1 MMKKC
6 LLVAVGLAAWIG
18 FGAVEVGGL
27 PAWEFADTEVSTNV
41 PFAFPQVNV
50 KHFFLSMELA
60 GTPSNN
66 VQVAFGRDANTNGV
80 LEVEEAGFAIG
91 WDCGEWRVRGCLGS
105 LEGLGG
111 LEERPSEELNRRNSA
126 FDNRLRPTDF
136 DGFVGQEKIRD
147 RLMLAVKAA
156 KDRGESL
163 DHVLFSG
170 PPGLGKTTLSY
181 ILGEAM
187 GVNVKTTSGPVI
199 TKPGDLAG
207 LLTSLE
213 PGDIVF
219 IDEIHRLAK
228 TVEEYLYSAMEDYAI
243 DIVLDQGPNARS
255 VRLDLPHFTLVG
267 ATTRIGLIAAPL
279 RERFGLVNRLSYYE
293 PKELAEIVKRSAAK
307 LGVDIDEAG
316 ALEIS
321 RRARGTPRIANNLLK
336 RVRDYAQ
343 VKAGNFITGE
353 VAKESLELL
362 EIDPHGLDEMDR
374 KILETICVK
383 FGGGPV
389 GLSTIAVSV
398 GEEPDTIE
406 EAYEPF
412 LIMEGYLERT
422 PKGRVA
428 SALAYQTLGL
438 NPPNI

>member
-1 MMKKC
+1 MQ
-6 LLVAVGLAAWIG
+6 
-18 FGAVEVGGL
+18 
-27 PAWEFADTEVSTNV
+27 ADR
-41 PFAFPQVNV
+41 
-50 KHFFLSMELA
+50 K
-60 GTPSNN
+60 
-66 VQVAFGRDANTNGV
+66 
-80 LEVEEAGFAIG
+80 
-91 WDCGEWRVRGCLGS
+91 
-105 LEGLGG
+105 
-111 LEERPSEELNRRNSA
+111 SEELNRSTA

-136 DGFVGQEKIRD
+136 DGFVGQDKVRD
-147 RLMLAVKAA
+147 RMLLAVKAA
-156 KDRGESL
+156 KDRGEPL

-219 IDEIHRLAK
+219 IDEIHRMAK

-243 DIVLDQGPNARS
+243 DIMIDQGPNARS
-255 VRLDLPHFTLVG
+255 VRLELPRFTLVG

-279 RERFGLVNRLSYYE
+279 RARFGFVNRLDYYE
-293 PKELAEIVKRSAAK
+293 PVQLAEIVTRSAAK
-307 LGVDIDEAG
+307 IGVDIDSDG
-316 ALEIS
+316 ALEIAG
-321 RRARGTPRIANNLLK
+321 RARGTPRIANNLLR

-343 VKAGNFITGE
+343 VKAGNFITGA
-353 VAKESLELL
+353 VAKESLSLL

-374 KILETICVK
+374 RILETVCVK

-389 GLSTIAVSV
+389 GLSTVAVSV

-428 SALAYQTLGL
+428 TPLAWRTLGL
-438 NPPNI
+438 DPSARQGELGI

>member
-1 MMKKC
+1 M
-6 LLVAVGLAAWIG
+6 
-18 FGAVEVGGL
+18 
-27 PAWEFADTEVSTNV
+27 
-41 PFAFPQVNV
+41 
-50 KHFFLSMELA
+50 
-60 GTPSNN
+60 
-66 VQVAFGRDANTNGV
+66 
-80 LEVEEAGFAIG
+80 
-91 WDCGEWRVRGCLGS
+91 
-105 LEGLGG
+105 
-111 LEERPSEELNRRNSA
+111 EERPSEELNRRNSA

-438 NPPNI
+438 NPPNISTSKRLNL

>member
-1 MMKKC
+1 MQ
-6 LLVAVGLAAWIG
+6 A
-18 FGAVEVGGL
+18 
-27 PAWEFADTEVSTNV
+27 
-41 PFAFPQVNV
+41 
-50 KHFFLSMELA
+50 
-60 GTPSNN
+60 
-66 VQVAFGRDANTNGV
+66 
-80 LEVEEAGFAIG
+80 
-91 WDCGEWRVRGCLGS
+91 
-105 LEGLGG
+105 
-111 LEERPSEELNRRNSA
+111 ERKSEELNRSTA

-136 DGFVGQEKIRD
+136 DGFVGQAKVRD
-147 RLMLAVKAA
+147 RMLLAVRAA
-156 KDRGESL
+156 KERGEPL

-187 GVNVKTTSGPVI
+187 GVRVKTTSGPVL

-219 IDEIHRLAK
+219 IDEIHRTAK
-228 TVEEYLYSAMEDYAI
+228 TVEEYLYSAMEDFAI
-243 DIVLDQGPNARS
+243 DIMLDQGPNARS
-255 VRLDLPHFTLVG
+255 VRLDLPRFTLVG

-279 RERFGLVNRLSYYE
+279 RARFGLVNRLDCYE
-293 PKELAEIVKRSAAK
+293 PHELAEIVRRSAEK
-307 LGVDIDEAG
+307 LNVDIDDDG
-316 ALEIS
+316 ALEIA
-321 RRARGTPRIANNLLK
+321 RRSRGTPRIANNLLR

-343 VKAGNFITGE
+343 VRSGNFITGD
-353 VAKESLELL
+353 VAKTSLGLL
-362 EIDPHGLDEMDR
+362 EIDPNGLDEMDIR
-374 KILETICVK
+374 ILEAVCVK

-398 GEEPDTIE
+398 GEEPDTVE

-428 SALAYQTLGL
+428 TALAYERLGL
-438 NPPNI
+438 KK

>member
-1 MMKKC
+1 M
-6 LLVAVGLAAWIG
+6 
-18 FGAVEVGGL
+18 
-27 PAWEFADTEVSTNV
+27 
-41 PFAFPQVNV
+41 
-50 KHFFLSMELA
+50 
-60 GTPSNN
+60 
-66 VQVAFGRDANTNGV
+66 
-80 LEVEEAGFAIG
+80 
-91 WDCGEWRVRGCLGS
+91 VR
-105 LEGLGG
+105 E
-111 LEERPSEELNRRNSA
+111 SEELNRRNAA

-136 DGFVGQEKIRD
+136 DGFVGQGKVRD

-156 KDRGESL
+156 KERGESL

-219 IDEIHRLAK
+219 IDEIHRMAK
-228 TVEEYLYSAMEDYAI
+228 AVEEYLYSAMEDFAI
-243 DIVLDQGPNARS
+243 DIVLDQGPSARS
-255 VRLDLPHFTLVG
+255 VRLELPRFTLVG

-279 RERFGLVNRLSYYE
+279 RARFGLVNRLDYYQ
-293 PKELAEIVKRSAAK
+293 PAELSEIVRRSAGK
-307 LGVDIDEAG
+307 LGVDIDADG
-316 ALEIS
+316 AAEIA
-321 RRARGTPRIANNLLK
+321 RRSRGTPRIANNLLR

-353 VAKESLELL
+353 VARDSLTLL
-362 EIDPHGLDEMDR
+362 EIEPNGLDAMDVR
-374 KILETICVK
+374 ILETICGK

-412 LIMEGYLERT
+412 LIMEGYIERT

-428 SALAYQTLGL
+428 TPLAWERTGVRRDVLPGL
-438 NPPNI
+438 A

>member
-1 MMKKC
+1 MH
-6 LLVAVGLAAWIG
+6 A
-18 FGAVEVGGL
+18 
-27 PAWEFADTEVSTNV
+27 TR
-41 PFAFPQVNV
+41 Q
-50 KHFFLSMELA
+50 
-60 GTPSNN
+60 
-66 VQVAFGRDANTNGV
+66 
-80 LEVEEAGFAIG
+80 
-91 WDCGEWRVRGCLGS
+91 
-105 LEGLGG
+105 
-111 LEERPSEELNRRNSA
+111 SEELNRVNSA

-136 DGFVGQEKIRD
+136 SGFVGQAKVRD
-147 RLMLAVKAA
+147 RLMLAVEAA
-156 KDRGESL
+156 KARGESL

-219 IDEIHRLAK
+219 IDEIHRMAK

-243 DIVLDQGPNARS
+243 DIMIDQGPNARS
-255 VRLDLPHFTLVG
+255 VRLELPRFTLVG

-279 RERFGLVNRLSYYE
+279 RARFGLVNRLDYYE
-293 PKELAEIVKRSAAK
+293 PADLSEIVRRSAAK
-307 LGVDIDEAG
+307 LGVDIDDDG
-316 ALEIS
+316 AAEIA
-321 RRARGTPRIANNLLK
+321 RRSRGTPRIANNLLR

-343 VKAGNFITGE
+343 IRAGNFITGD
-353 VAKESLELL
+353 VAKESLGLL
-362 EIDPHGLDEMDR
+362 EIDPHGLDDMDR
-374 KILETICVK
+374 RILETICSK

-412 LIMEGYLERT
+412 LIMNGYMERT

-428 SALAYQTLGL
+428 TPQAWQLLGL
-438 NPPNI
+438 KPVSHQGEFDL

>member
-1 MMKKC
+1 
-6 LLVAVGLAAWIG
+6 
-18 FGAVEVGGL
+18 
-27 PAWEFADTEVSTNV
+27 
-41 PFAFPQVNV
+41 
-50 KHFFLSMELA
+50 MERECE
-60 GTPSNN
+60 
-66 VQVAFGRDANTNGV
+66 Q
-80 LEVEEAGFAIG
+80 
-91 WDCGEWRVRGCLGS
+91 
-105 LEGLGG
+105 
-111 LEERPSEELNRRNSA
+111 LNRSTA

-136 DGFVGQEKIRD
+136 GGFVGQEKIRD

-187 GVNVKTTSGPVI
+187 GVSVKTTSGPVI

-255 VRLDLPHFTLVG
+255 VRLDLPRFTLVG

-316 ALEIS
+316 ALEIA

-343 VKAGNFITGE
+343 VKAANFITGE
-353 VAKESLELL
+353 VAKGSLELL

-422 PKGRVA
+422 PKGRIA
-428 SALAYQTLGL
+428 TPLAYQTLNL
-438 NPPNI
+438 KP

>member
-1 MMKKC
+1 M
-6 LLVAVGLAAWIG
+6 A
-18 FGAVEVGGL
+18 
-27 PAWEFADTEVSTNV
+27 S
-41 PFAFPQVNV
+41 
-50 KHFFLSMELA
+50 
-60 GTPSNN
+60 
-66 VQVAFGRDANTNGV
+66 
-80 LEVEEAGFAIG
+80 
-91 WDCGEWRVRGCLGS
+91 VRQS
-105 LEGLGG
+105 D
-111 LEERPSEELNRRNSA
+111 ELNRSTA

-136 DGFVGQEKIRD
+136 DGFVGQQKIRD
-147 RLMLAVKAA
+147 RLLLAVKAA
-156 KDRGESL
+156 KERGESL

-219 IDEIHRLAK
+219 IDEIHRMAK

-243 DIVLDQGPNARS
+243 DIMLDQGPNARS
-255 VRLDLPHFTLVG
+255 VRLDLPRFTLVG

-279 RERFGLVNRLSYYE
+279 RARFGLVNRLSYYE
-293 PKELAEIVKRSAAK
+293 PPELAEIVRRSAAK
-307 LGVDIDEAG
+307 LGVDIDDAG
-316 ALEIS
+316 ALEIA
-321 RRARGTPRIANNLLK
+321 RRSRGTPRIANNLLR

-343 VKAGNFITGE
+343 VNAGNFITGP
-353 VAKESLELL
+353 VTTDSLSLL

-374 KILETICVK
+374 RILETICLK

-389 GLSTIAVSV
+389 GLSTMAVSV
-398 GEEPDTIE
+398 SEEPDTIE

-428 SALAYQTLGL
+428 TDLAYQTLGL
-438 NPPNI
+438 EREEKKNK

>member
-1 MMKKC
+1 M
-6 LLVAVGLAAWIG
+6 
-18 FGAVEVGGL
+18 AVERQ
-27 PAWEFADTEVSTNV
+27 S
-41 PFAFPQVNV
+41 
-50 KHFFLSMELA
+50 
-60 GTPSNN
+60 
-66 VQVAFGRDANTNGV
+66 DA
-80 LEVEEAGFAIG
+80 
-91 WDCGEWRVRGCLGS
+91 
-105 LEGLGG
+105 
-111 LEERPSEELNRRNSA
+111 LNRKNNA
-126 FDNRLRPTDF
+126 FDNKLRPLEF
-136 DGFVGQEKIRD
+136 DEFVGQSKIRE
-147 RLMLAVKAA
+147 RLMLAVNAA
-156 KDRGESL
+156 KERGETL

-187 GVNVKTTSGPVI
+187 GVHVKTTSGPVI

-219 IDEIHRLAK
+219 IDEIHRMAK
-228 TVEEYLYSAMEDYAI
+228 TVEEYLYSAMEDFAI
-243 DIVLDQGPNARS
+243 DILIDQGPNARS
-255 VRLDLPHFTLVG
+255 VRLELPRFTLVG

-279 RERFGLVNRLSYYE
+279 RARFGLVNRLDYYTPE
-293 PKELAEIVKRSAAK
+293 ELAEIVMRSASR
-307 LGVDIDEAG
+307 LGVDVDRDG
-316 ALEIS
+316 AMEIA
-321 RRARGTPRIANNLLK
+321 RRARGTPRIANNLLR

-343 VKAGNFITGE
+343 VMAGNFISGE
-353 VAKESLELL
+353 VAAKSLALL

-374 KILETICVK
+374 RILETICVK

-398 GEEPDTIE
+398 GEETDTVE

-428 SALAYQTLGL
+428 TSLAYERLGL
-438 NPPNI
+438 RK

>member
-1 MMKKC
+1 MIERRKYAII
-6 LLVAVGLAAWIG
+6 LLRAMTIQRQS
-18 FGAVEVGGL
+18 
-27 PAWEFADTEVSTNV
+27 D
-41 PFAFPQVNV
+41 
-50 KHFFLSMELA
+50 
-60 GTPSNN
+60 
-66 VQVAFGRDANTNGV
+66 
-80 LEVEEAGFAIG
+80 
-91 WDCGEWRVRGCLGS
+91 
-105 LEGLGG
+105 
-111 LEERPSEELNRRNSA
+111 ELNTCNAA
-126 FDNRLRPTDF
+126 FDNRLRPSDF
-136 DGFVGQEKIRD
+136 SGFVGQNKVRD

-156 KDRGESL
+156 KDRGEPL

-219 IDEIHRLAK
+219 IDEIHRMAK
-228 TVEEYLYSAMEDYAI
+228 TVEEYLYSAMEDFAI
-243 DIVLDQGPNARS
+243 DIMIDQGPNARS
-255 VRLDLPHFTLVG
+255 VRLELPRFTLVG

-279 RERFGLVNRLSYYE
+279 RARFGLVNRLDYYE
-293 PKELAEIVKRSAAK
+293 PQELAEIVTRSAAK
-307 LGVDIDEAG
+307 LGVEIDAGG
-316 ALEIS
+316 ALEIA
-321 RRARGTPRIANNLLK
+321 RRSRGTPRIANNLLR

-343 VKAGNFITGE
+343 IKANNFISGT
-353 VAKESLELL
+353 VATDSLGLL
-362 EIDPHGLDEMDR
+362 EIDPHGLDDMDR
-374 KILETICVK
+374 RILETICVK

-398 GEEPDTIE
+398 GEEPDTVE

-412 LIMEGYLERT
+412 LIMQGYLERT

-428 SALAYQTLGL
+428 TPLAYTRLGL
-438 NPPNI
+438 SK

>member
-1 MMKKC
+1 MK
-6 LLVAVGLAAWIG
+6 
-18 FGAVEVGGL
+18 
-27 PAWEFADTEVSTNV
+27 S
-41 PFAFPQVNV
+41 
-50 KHFFLSMELA
+50 
-60 GTPSNN
+60 
-66 VQVAFGRDANTNGV
+66 GR
-80 LEVEEAGFAIG
+80 
-91 WDCGEWRVRGCLGS
+91 S
-105 LEGLGG
+105 
-111 LEERPSEELNRRNSA
+111 SEELNRRNNA

-136 DGFVGQEKIRD
+136 DGFVGQAKIRD
-147 RLMLAVKAA
+147 RLMLAVQAA

-187 GVNVKTTSGPVI
+187 GVSVKTTSGPVI

-219 IDEIHRLAK
+219 IDEIHRMAK

-243 DIVLDQGPNARS
+243 DIMLDQGPNARS
-255 VRLDLPHFTLVG
+255 VRLDLPRFTLVG

-279 RERFGLVNRLSYYE
+279 RARFGLVNRLSYYE
-293 PKELAEIVKRSAAK
+293 PAQLADIVTRSAAK
-307 LGVDIDEAG
+307 LGVDIDAEG
-316 ALEIS
+316 ALEIA
-321 RRARGTPRIANNLLK
+321 RRSRGTPRIANNLLR

-343 VKAGNFITGE
+343 VRAGNFITGE
-353 VAKESLELL
+353 VAMESLGLL
-362 EIDPHGLDEMDR
+362 EIYPHGLDEMDR
-374 KILETICVK
+374 KVLETICVK

-428 SALAYQTLGL
+428 TAMAWKTLGL
-438 NPPNI
+438 EPIAK

>member
-1 MMKKC
+1 MN
-6 LLVAVGLAAWIG
+6 A
-18 FGAVEVGGL
+18 
-27 PAWEFADTEVSTNV
+27 
-41 PFAFPQVNV
+41 
-50 KHFFLSMELA
+50 
-60 GTPSNN
+60 
-66 VQVAFGRDANTNGV
+66 
-80 LEVEEAGFAIG
+80 
-91 WDCGEWRVRGCLGS
+91 
-105 LEGLGG
+105 
-111 LEERPSEELNRRNSA
+111 ERQSDELNRRNSA
-126 FDNRLRPTDF
+126 FDNSLRPVDF
-136 DGFVGQEKIRD
+136 DGFVGQRKVRE
-147 RLMLAVKAA
+147 RLMLAVEAA
-156 KDRGESL
+156 KARGEPL

-187 GVNVKTTSGPVI
+187 GVRVKTTSGPVL

-219 IDEIHRLAK
+219 IDEIHRMAK
-228 TVEEYLYSAMEDYAI
+228 TVEEYLYSAMEDFAI
-243 DIVLDQGPNARS
+243 DIMLDQGPNARS
-255 VRLDLPHFTLVG
+255 VRLDLPRFTLVG

-279 RERFGLVNRLSYYE
+279 RARFGLVNRLDCYE
-293 PKELAEIVKRSAAK
+293 PHELAEIVRRSAAK
-307 LGVDIDEAG
+307 LNVDIDDDG
-316 ALEIS
+316 ALEIA
-321 RRARGTPRIANNLLK
+321 RRSRGTPRIANNLLR

-343 VKAGNFITGE
+343 VRSGNFITGD
-353 VAKESLELL
+353 VAKTSLGLL
-362 EIDPHGLDEMDR
+362 EIDPNGLDEMDVR
-374 KILETICVK
+374 ILETVCVK

-428 SALAYQTLGL
+428 TALAFERLGL
-438 NPPNI
+438 EK